1 MLLLPVLLAMPLAF
15 ADTAGTVDVE
25 KALKQFIDVFS
36 VIQQNAADPVNS
48 EQAMY
53 QGSIPGMLR
62 KLDPHSVFFDP
73 QQFEQLKEMEKS
85 ESKGF
90 GTILSITPGRIVVL
104 QAMPGSPSAKSGLAP
119 GDEILA
125 VNNVALGRLEF
136 DQIVGYLSEARQHQ
150 AALVVRRP
158 GNVRLFNF
166 VLDPAVLDAPSVD
179 RAFFLANG
187 AGYVRINSF
196 DTQTAKQFKAALD
209 KLDASKL
216 TGLVID
222 FRSNPGGVVQTA
234 LECAALFLD
243 SGQRVVS
250 VRGRNL
256 KSEDVDVPK
265 DAVPYTFPVAILV
278 GGKTASAAEIFTGAM
293 QDHDRAT
300 VLGEPT
306 YGKGLVQNVFPL
318 SGNTALAL
326 TTAFYY
332 TPSGRSIQKPL
343 QSGQL
348 VFETTRKE
356 YKTDKGRTV
365 LGGGGIQ
372 PDILVGPEAPTRLK
386 VALESSGSLTA
397 FATEY
402 IQKNKVDASFVV
414 TSSILDDFHV
424 FVSQRGIQPPVG
436 EWLQESDYIRSRLEQ
451 EILNQGVGVEYGD
464 QVEMRRDPVVRAALK
479 SLGLALN

>member
-1 MLLLPVLLAMPLAF
+1 MILLPLLFAF
-15 ADTAGTVDVE
+15 ADPASSVDME

-36 VIQQNAADPVNS
+36 VIQSNAAEPVNS
-48 EQAMY
+48 EQAMF
-53 QGSIPGMLR
+53 QGAIPGMLR

-73 QQFEQLKEMEKS
+73 PQFEQLKEMEKS

-90 GTILSITPGRIVVL
+90 GTILSIVPGRVIVL

-136 DQIVGYLSEARQHQ
+136 DQVVGYLTEARQHQ

-158 GNVRLFNF
+158 GNVRLFSF
-166 VLDPAVLDAPSVD
+166 VLDPAVLDAPSLD
-179 RAFFLANG
+179 RAFLLATG
-187 AGYVRINSF
+187 VGYVRVNSF
-196 DTQTAKQFKAALD
+196 DTQTSKQFKAALE
-209 KLDASKL
+209 KLDAAHLS
-216 TGLVID
+216 GLVID

-234 LECAALFLD
+234 LECVALFLKPE
-243 SGQRVVS
+243 QRVVS

-265 DAVPYTFPVAILV
+265 NATPYTFPVAILV
-278 GGKTASAAEIFTGAM
+278 GEKTASAAEIFTGAM

-300 VLGEPT
+300 VLGGPT

-326 TTAFYY
+326 TTSFYY

-348 VFETTRKE
+348 VFEAVRKE
-356 YKTDKGRTV
+356 FKTDKGRTV

-372 PDILVGPEAPTRLK
+372 PDIVVGSEKPTRLK
-386 VALESSGSLTA
+386 IAVEASGSMTA
-397 FATEY
+397 FATDY
-402 IQKNKVDASFVV
+402 TQKNKVDSSFHV
-414 TSSILDDFHV
+414 TPAVLDDFHV

-436 EWLQESDYIRSRLEQ
+436 EWLQESDYLQSRLEQ
-451 EILNQGVGVEYGD
+451 EILNQAVGVEFGD
-464 QVEMRRDPVVRAALK
+464 EVEMRRDPATRAALK
-479 SLGLALN
+479 ALAAAGR

>member
-1 MLLLPVLLAMPLAF
+1 MLLPLLLAF
-15 ADTAGTVDVE
+15 ADPAGSVDVE
-25 KALKQFIDVFS
+25 KALRQFINVFS
-36 VIQQNAADPVNS
+36 VVQQNAADPINS

-90 GTILSITPGRIVVL
+90 GTILSIVPGRVIVL

-136 DQIVGYLSEARQHQ
+136 DQVVGYLTEARQHQ
-150 AALVVRRP
+150 AALVIRRP

-179 RAFFLANG
+179 RAFFLVKG
-187 AGYVRINSF
+187 VGYIRVNSF
-196 DTQTAKQFKAALD
+196 DTQTAKQFKAALE
-209 KLDASKL
+209 KLDAATL

-234 LECAALFLD
+234 LECTALFLKPE
-243 SGQRVVS
+243 QRVVS
-250 VRGRNL
+250 VRGRSL

-265 DAVPYTFPVAILV
+265 NAVPYNFPVAILV
-278 GGKTASAAEIFTGAM
+278 GEKTASAAEIFTGAL

-300 VLGEPT
+300 VLGQPT

-348 VFETTRKE
+348 VFAATRNE

-372 PDILVGPEAPTRLK
+372 PDIAAGPQVPTRLK
-386 VALESSGSLTA
+386 IAVESSGSFTA
-397 FATEY
+397 FATDF
-402 IQKNKVDASFVV
+402 IQNNKVDAAFQV
-414 TSSILDDFHV
+414 TPAILDDFHV
-424 FVSQRGIQPPVG
+424 FLSQRAIQPPIG
-436 EWLQESDYIRSRLEQ
+436 EWLQESDYLQSRLQQ
-451 EILNQGVGVEYGD
+451 EVLNQAVGVEYGD
-464 QVEMRRDPVVRAALK
+464 QVEMRRDPVVKAALK
-479 SLGLALN
+479 SVGSALE

>member
-1 MLLLPVLLAMPLAF
+1 MMLLPLFPVLFAF
-15 ADTAGTVDVE
+15 ADPAGAVDVE
-25 KALKQFIDVFS
+25 KALKQFVDVFA
-36 VIQQNAADPVNS
+36 VVQKNAADPVNS
-48 EQAMY
+48 EQALF

-90 GTILSITPGRIVVL
+90 GSILSITPGRVVVL
-104 QAMPGSPSAKSGLAP
+104 QAMPGTPSAKSGLSP

-125 VNNVALGRLEF
+125 VNNIALGRLDFE
-136 DQIVGYLSEARQHQ
+136 QVVGYLTEARQHQ

-179 RAFFLANG
+179 RAFLLAKG
-187 AGYVRINSF
+187 AGYIRINSF
-196 DTQTAKQFKAALD
+196 DTQTAKQFKAALE
-209 KLDASKL
+209 KLDAAKL
-216 TGLVID
+216 PGLVVD
-222 FRSNPGGVVQTA
+222 FRSNPGGVVGTA
-234 LECAALFLD
+234 LECAALFLNPD
-243 SGQRVVS
+243 QRVVS

-256 KSEDVDVPK
+256 TTEDVNVPK
-265 DAVPYTFPVAILV
+265 NAIPYTIPLAILV
-278 GGKTASAAEIFTGAM
+278 GEKTASAAEIFTGAM

-300 VLGEPT
+300 VLGQPT

-343 QSGQL
+343 ESGQL
-348 VFETTRKE
+348 VFAATRKE

-372 PDILVGPEAPTRLK
+372 PDIVVGTEAPTRLK
-386 VALESSGSLTA
+386 IAIESSGSLTA

-402 IQKNKVDASFVV
+402 IEKNKVDASFHV
-414 TSSILDDFHV
+414 TPALLDDFHV

-436 EWLQESDYIRSRLEQ
+436 EWFQESDYMQSRLEQ
-451 EILNQGVGVEYGD
+451 EILNQGVGVEVGD
-464 QVEMRRDPVVRAALK
+464 EVEMRRDPVVRAALK
-479 SLGLALN
+479 SLGLGSPR